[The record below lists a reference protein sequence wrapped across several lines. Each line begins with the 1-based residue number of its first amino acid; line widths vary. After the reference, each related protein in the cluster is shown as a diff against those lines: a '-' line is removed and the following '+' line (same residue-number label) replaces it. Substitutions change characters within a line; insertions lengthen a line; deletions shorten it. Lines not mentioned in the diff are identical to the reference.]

1 MASIP
6 PVPPMGSRRQPL
18 VENPWSAWPLGGRT
32 LSAKWGGAPSTGVAP
47 AVRLLAE
54 VQRVVESMEMR
65 AAVRKTYGPAD
76 LSSVPVFAG
85 GFINF
90 GYWHSIDL
98 AGRLTVA
105 DRVRS
110 QEDMYRHVLDAAGP
124 LAGRRTVEVGCGLG
138 VGCALALLEYRP
150 ERVTG
155 MDIHPQQLD
164 RARRTNAD
172 LLKTSPSR
180 IRFVRGA
187 AEDMPFDED
196 EFDCVYS
203 VEAAQHFDDM
213 TAFARETARVLRP
226 GGRVVVASFFTPDD
240 APDSGARLASY
251 LESFADGLDIARPV
265 AHVTEALTG
274 AGLTDAR
281 ATSIGPDVWQGW
293 DRWLSDQWKPGTWPR
308 NFLKTFEQ
316 GLLDYYVVTATRPT
330 A

>member
-1 MASIP
+1 M
-6 PVPPMGSRRQPL
+6 
-18 VENPWSAWPLGGRT
+18 
-32 LSAKWGGAPSTGVAP
+32 
-47 AVRLLAE
+47 
-54 VQRVVESMEMR
+54 VESTEMR
-65 AAVRKTYGPAD
+65 DAVRKTYGPAD

-90 GYWHSIDL
+90 GYWRSIDL
-98 AGRLTVA
+98 AGPLTV
-105 DRVRS
+105 DERVRS

-124 LAGRRTVEVGCGLG
+124 LAGRRIVEVGCGLG
-138 VGCALALLEYRP
+138 VGCALALREYRP

-164 RARRTNAD
+164 RARQANAD
-172 LLKTSPSR
+172 LLSTTPSG

-187 AEDMPFDED
+187 AEEMPFGDG

-213 TAFARETARVLRP
+213 SAFTRETARVLRP

-240 APDSGARLASY
+240 EPGGGARLASY

-265 AHVTEALTG
+265 THVTDAFTS
-274 AGLTDAR
+274 AGLTDAQ
-281 ATSIGPDVWQGW
+281 AVSIGPDVWRGW

-308 NFLKTFEQ
+308 NFLRSYEE
-316 GLLDYYVVTATRPT
+316 GILDYYVVTATRPG

>member
-1 MASIP
+1 M
-6 PVPPMGSRRQPL
+6 
-18 VENPWSAWPLGGRT
+18 
-32 LSAKWGGAPSTGVAP
+32 
-47 AVRLLAE
+47 
-54 VQRVVESMEMR
+54 ESKEMR

-90 GYWHSIDL
+90 GYWRSIDL
-98 AGRLTVA
+98 AGPLTVD

-124 LAGRRTVEVGCGLG
+124 LAGRRIVEVGCGLG
-138 VGCALALLEYRP
+138 VGCALALREYEP
-150 ERVTG
+150 EQVTG

-172 LLKTSPSR
+172 LLRTTPSG

-187 AEDMPFDED
+187 AEEMPFDD
-196 EFDCVYS
+196 GEFDCVYS

-213 TAFARETARVLRP
+213 IAFTRETARVLRP
-226 GGRVVVASFFTPDD
+226 GGRAVVASFFTPDD
-240 APDSGARLASY
+240 APDDGARLASY

-265 AHVTEALTG
+265 THVTDAFAR
-274 AGLTDAR
+274 AGLTDSQA
-281 ATSIGPDVWQGW
+281 ASIGPDVWQGW

-308 NFLKTFEQ
+308 NFLRAYEQ
-316 GLLDYYVVTATRPT
+316 GILDYYVVTATRPQ